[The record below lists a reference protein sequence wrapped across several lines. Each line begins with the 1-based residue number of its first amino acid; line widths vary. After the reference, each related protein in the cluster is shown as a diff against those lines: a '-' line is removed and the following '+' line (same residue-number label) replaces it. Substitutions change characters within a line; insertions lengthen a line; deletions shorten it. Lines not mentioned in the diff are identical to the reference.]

1 MYFYITIEID
11 LLFFQ
16 ARRVSELV
24 QRSTKQTDFSLLSL
38 NERKKHRYVKMLVKT
53 RKQNSKLKRKIKRK
67 NQENEKNVRI
77 GKWKMKKTRARGNTG
92 II

>member
-1 MYFYITIEID
+1 
-11 LLFFQ
+11 
-16 ARRVSELV
+16 
-24 QRSTKQTDFSLLSL
+24 
-38 NERKKHRYVKMLVKT
+38 MLVKT